1 MNKNA
6 HRNAEDSRS
15 RRAMVGGKLSFSAS
29 EAYKLLRTNVMFSLA
44 EDEDGSR
51 IFGITSPIKGEGK
64 STTAINLDYSIAE
77 SAKRVLFIE
86 MDMRLPVLHKSL
98 PISKAPGLSDLLVG
112 SALLTDALQKSGIHD
127 DLFVITAGNLPPN
140 PSELLGSERMKALL
154 ESFRE
159 RFDYILCDLPPITVV
174 SDALM
179 ISPMLS
185 GMIVVVRKNYTDMRA
200 LDVTMRQLEFTQV
213 KVLGFVMTLTIR
225 ARPVR
230 SAIAMA
236 VNTVT
241 NTRIAT
247 TTATMPQR
255 KSAAA
260 RRTGGKIRPR
270 LLLRGKIRNK
280 NHDRPAYA
288 YPPERRRRKLEPG

>member
-1 MNKNA
+1 
-6 HRNAEDSRS
+6 
-15 RRAMVGGKLSFSAS
+15 MVGSKLSFSAS

-51 IFGITSPIKGEGK
+51 IFGVTSPVKGEGK
-64 STTAINLDYSIAE
+64 STTAINLAYSIAE
-77 SAKRVLFIE
+77 SSKRVLLIE

-127 DLFVITAGNLPPN
+127 NLYVITAGNLPPN
-140 PSELLGSERMKALL
+140 PSELLGSERMKSLL

-213 KVLGFVMTLTIR
+213 KILGFVMTFDD
-225 ARPVR
+225 
-230 SAIAMA
+230 SGE
-236 VNTVT
+236 
-241 NTRIAT
+241 
-247 TTATMPQR
+247 
-255 KSAAA
+255 
-260 RRTGGKIRPR
+260 TGGKRY
-270 LLLRGKIRNK
+270 GKKYGYKYSYRY
-280 NHDRPAYA
+280 DYGYYA
-288 YPPERRRRKLEPG
+288 AAEKRRRDEARRKNSSKASAVRKNPDEKP